1 MELVLS
7 NMSTQKRRS
16 KPNSQRQHPDDKP
29 SRTTEA
35 QCCLVKH
42 PTKQKAA
49 PIHTNNYT
57 QQLQHLT
64 FETLLRRLRSSSPCS
79 SETIP
84 PLSEWSTPSG
94 QRLGAALT
102 KLLPR
107 SRSDGE
113 TARGTAPPGCD
124 CAAPSGPPA
133 ARLQRAASRGKEH
146 PTWSRKKPLFF
157 FLRDSSSPPVTVRA
171 LTRALMHSRVG
182 QVWGAPCFPPS
193 SLNEA
198 FPALSALFSPFKL
211 EIPSQSLTFPSQTS
225 PLL

>member
-1 MELVLS
+1 M
-7 NMSTQKRRS
+7 
-16 KPNSQRQHPDDKP
+16 
-29 SRTTEA
+29 
-35 QCCLVKH
+35 
-42 PTKQKAA
+42 
-49 PIHTNNYT
+49 
-57 QQLQHLT
+57 
-64 FETLLRRLRSSSPCS
+64 LLRRLRSSSPCS

-124 CAAPSGPPA
+124 CAALSGPPA

-146 PTWSRKKPLFF
+146 PTWSRKKTFF
-157 FLRDSSSPPVTVRA
+157 FFFFRDSSSLPVTVRA
-171 LTRALMHSRVG
+171 FTRALMHSRVG
-182 QVWGAPCFPPS
+182 QVWGVPCFPPS
-193 SLNEA
+193 SLNKM
-198 FPALSALFSPFKL
+198 FPALSALFSPFEL

>member
-79 SETIP
+79 SETQFH
-84 PLSEWSTPSG
+84 PSASG
-94 QRLGAALT
+94 VPQADKGWALHLRNCSLGAAPMVKQHGAQLH
-102 KLLPR
+102 
-107 SRSDGE
+107 
-113 TARGTAPPGCD
+113 
-124 CAAPSGPPA
+124 
-133 ARLQRAASRGKEH
+133 RAA
-146 PTWSRKKPLFF
+146 T
-157 FLRDSSSPPVTVRA
+157 A
-171 LTRALMHSRVG
+171 LL
-182 QVWGAPCFPPS
+182 
-193 SLNEA
+193 
-198 FPALSALFSPFKL
+198 
-211 EIPSQSLTFPSQTS
+211 
-225 PLL
+225 